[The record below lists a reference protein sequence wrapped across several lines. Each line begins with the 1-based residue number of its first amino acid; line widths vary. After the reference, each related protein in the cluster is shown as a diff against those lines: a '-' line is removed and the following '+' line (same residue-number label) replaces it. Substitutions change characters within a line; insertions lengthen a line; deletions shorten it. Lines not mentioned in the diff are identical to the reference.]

1 LGSHR
6 YGFHWT
12 GDNRAEWA
20 YLKGSI
26 ADNFNFQLYGTQM
39 VGPDICGFGGDTTE
53 ELCSRWFQ
61 LAALYPFT
69 RNHNDHESISQEP
82 YALGDTVL
90 AAARNGLKFRYSI
103 LKYYYT
109 LFITKKGLGSIFKPM
124 FFAYP
129 GDNNAYVD
137 EICDTQFLVGLDLL
151 AAPILVQNTTSRK
164 VYLPESK
171 WYNFHTGQQY
181 LPGTYSIENVSL
193 TEKVPLFMKEGSAIL
208 VQDTQFVRQTRD
220 LGNIYQLVAGL
231 KLDGSKSTDQ
241 IKYYRGSATI
251 LSIKDF
257 NDDSLV
263 SRCISQGCAYSL
275 NFILTV
281 TEATRSL

>member
-1 LGSHR
+1 
-6 YGFHWT
+6 
-12 GDNRAEWA
+12 
-20 YLKGSI
+20 
-26 ADNFNFQLYGTQM
+26 M